1 FNAKYHKDSTVPSG
15 DTNVDL
21 QAADMHFQSTSYE
34 WLVVSGSRAQIKG
47 SGKINGKGDYGIL
60 LTAIDG
66 EISDEDRMDRVRLK
80 IWNKADGVIIYDNVP
95 TASDIESTGTKLGGG
110 NITIHRSR

>member
-1 FNAKYHKDSTVPSG
+1 
-15 DTNVDL
+15 
-21 QAADMHFQSTSYE
+21 
-34 WLVVSGSRAQIKG
+34 
-47 SGKINGKGDYGIL
+47 
-60 LTAIDG
+60 
-66 EISDEDRMDRVRLK
+66 MDRVRLK

>member
-1 FNAKYHKDSTVPSG
+1 
-15 DTNVDL
+15 
-21 QAADMHFQSTSYE
+21 MHFQSTSYE

-66 EISDEDRMDRVRLK
+66 KISDEDRMDRVRLK